1 MSEKNRG
8 TLHIG
13 REPFKKCILGKQWSY
28 HHVGPVAAQRHL
40 HHERSLLYPHF
51 DNVQLLY
58 NLGSLSERLS
68 LHTITYSICTGTTP
82 LGRGTRILT

>member
-1 MSEKNRG
+1 MSEKNSG

-28 HHVGPVAAQRHL
+28 HFVGPVAAQRHNMKGL
-40 HHERSLLYPHF
+40 F
-51 DNVQLLY
+51 FT
-58 NLGSLSERLS
+58 
-68 LHTITYSICTGTTP
+68 HTLITYGYCTTLVLLVKDYLSTPSHIPYVRGTTP